1 MIIEAIAKRE
11 DVSPKEGISK
21 HGNVT
26 FADPKNKKY
35 PINTDDHVR
44 AALSYWG
51 QAKNRA
57 KYSSAD
63 QKLIGARIRA
73 AARKRGIGE
82 AAKNGNGKTE
92 SQNVPQ
98 RTLERILTCEL
109 PSTFIFD
116 GEAPAQILYLP
127 KGRSTIHARVNG
139 EPKTVSVEVNEGT
152 AALLQSQLRE
162 RLAKPVKPRGFF
174 NHRQNGPASF
184 IPTEAGFIWD
194 EKRGVIL
201 NVDWSKSGREAIEGR
216 DYNHFSPSFKIDDKD
231 QVVGLSDSGP
241 EIGSLTN
248 SPAFEHIGEIAAQP

>member
-1 MIIEAIAKRE
+1 MKIEAIAKRE

-35 PINTDDHVR
+35 PIDTDDHIR

-51 QAKNRA
+51 MAKNRA

-73 AARKRGIGE
+73 AAKKRGIGE
-82 AAKNGNGKTE
+82 AAKNGNGDKKTE
-92 SQNVPQ
+92 SENVS
-98 RTLERILTCEL
+98 RETSVVVNCTLPYTY
-109 PSTFIFD
+109 TFE
-116 GEAPAQILYLP
+116 GEAPSQILYLP

-139 EPKTVSVEVNEGT
+139 EPQTVTVEVDEAT
-152 AALLQSQLRE
+152 TSALQADLQS
-162 RLAKPVKPRGFF
+162 RLTQPVKPIGGF
-174 NHRQNGPASF
+174 NHRQGAASF
-184 IPTEAGFIWD
+184 IPKGFMWD
-194 EKRGVIL
+194 ANRGVVL
-201 NVDWSKSGREAIEGR
+201 NVDWTGSGKKAIEDR
-216 DYNHFSPSFKIDDKD
+216 DYSYFSPTFTMKEDRVK
-231 QVVGLSDSGP
+231 GLTSHG